1 MTLGYV
7 MKVML
12 ITIHSDSSDCGRDNR
27 IISHVL
33 NVFVFRFS
41 RTRELVPERI
51 ADNSGLLSDA
61 IDFVLCPR
69 LQDVL
74 TEADQQR

>member
-1 MTLGYV
+1 M
-7 MKVML
+7 
-12 ITIHSDSSDCGRDNR
+12 
-27 IISHVL
+27 ISHVL

-41 RTRELVPERI
+41 RTRELVLERI
-51 ADNSGLLSDA
+51 ADNSGLLADA

>member
-1 MTLGYV
+1 MTLCYV
-7 MKVML
+7 VKVML

-27 IISHVL
+27 IISHVP

-41 RTRELVPERI
+41 RTRELVLKRI
-51 ADNSGLLSDA
+51 ADNSGLLADA

-69 LQDVL
+69 LKDVL
-74 TEADQQR
+74 TEADQ